1 MVKNIE
7 SSSKSSAPD
16 EPTKES
22 FFQRLDISYS
32 ISESSNTSNPVSIS
46 TSMRKRNSFLEEPIK
61 NQKLREIY
69 IKKVNKSLNTS
80 KSQTYYIQDMYPD
93 LKAEEKQCCKSK
105 ANSPHKFVPR
115 II

>member
-1 MVKNIE
+1 MSYMTGEMAMNTEKIWCGGVLKFGEKTQLKQMVKNIE

-46 TSMRKRNSFLEEPIK
+46 TSMRKRYSFLEDHAK
-61 NQKLREIY
+61 
-69 IKKVNKSLNTS
+69 T
-80 KSQTYYIQDMYPD
+80 
-93 LKAEEKQCCKSK
+93 LKFK
-105 ANSPHKFVPR
+105 
-115 II
+115 

>member
-1 MVKNIE
+1 MTKNTK

-46 TSMRKRNSFLEEPIK
+46 TSMRKRNSFLEDPAK
-61 NQKLREIY
+61 
-69 IKKVNKSLNTS
+69 T
-80 KSQTYYIQDMYPD
+80 
-93 LKAEEKQCCKSK
+93 LKFK
-105 ANSPHKFVPR
+105 
-115 II
+115 